1 MNRARRH
8 GEGIPDAA
16 GGSPRRTARFYLL
29 REWRTL
35 ARMKS
40 AVILLAIV
48 AGFSIIATLLPQ
60 RALQPQK
67 ASDFIQSHQVVGPI
81 YDSLGL
87 FSVYESWF
95 FVVPLVMMYVSLGNC
110 VFTRSRA
117 LYRRWKRGLPKG
129 PQFIGE
135 SGSLVFHLSFF
146 VLLFGVLYN
155 LAAGFTAYVNII
167 EGDSVVDA
175 RSSYDQI
182 EEGALYRSTQH
193 KGFEVRVNSF
203 HAAYYRSGKPSDFVT
218 NATVMD
224 GGHAVKTQDIRVNQY
239 LDYKDTKFYQA
250 SYGWA
255 PVVQVVDPSGRTV
268 FDAPIIFF
276 GDPTFAHGVLKVP
289 AAGAPG
295 QQLGARMF
303 FAPDIRDAGNSA
315 TAGTANL
322 RNPGLSF
329 AFFKGDLHASR
340 VANVYDID
348 VSAMKQV
355 WTGGL
360 LLGQS
365 ADLPGGYR
373 VSFPRVMQYTTLQ
386 VTYAPGLPIIWLS
399 FVLMLGGLMVR
410 LYLRPLIEWRMAK
423 AGAPAPST
431 AGGVAT
437 GTGGGYPRAPAAP
450 AAATQ
455 ASPATPASPL
465 AAR

>member
-1 MNRARRH
+1 MTRRR
-8 GEGIPDAA
+8 GEGIPGAV
-16 GGSPRRTARFYLL
+16 RHHLN

-67 ASDFIQSHQVVGPI
+67 ASDFIQAHQVAGPI
-81 YDSLGL
+81 YDNLGL

-95 FVVPLVMMYVSLGNC
+95 FLVPLVLMYVSLGNC
-110 VFTRSRA
+110 VITRSRA
-117 LYRRWKRGLPKG
+117 LYRRWRKGLPRG

-135 SGSLVFHLSFF
+135 AGSLVFHVSFF
-146 VLLFGVLYN
+146 VLLFGVMFN

-182 EEGALYRSTQH
+182 EEGALFSPQQH
-193 KGFEVRVNSF
+193 KGFEVKVDSF
-203 HAAYYRSGKPSDFVT
+203 HATYYDSGKPRDFVT
-218 NATVMD
+218 HATVID
-224 GGHAVKTQDIRVNQY
+224 GGRVIKAQDIRVNQY
-239 LDYKDTKFYQA
+239 LAYKDIKFYQA

-255 PVVQVVDPSGRTV
+255 PVLQVFDPSGRTV
-268 FDAPIIFF
+268 FDAPVVFF
-276 GDPTFAHGVLKVP
+276 GDPNFAHGVLKVP
-289 AAGAPG
+289 AAGPPG

-303 FAPDIRDAGNSA
+303 FAPDLRDTGNAA
-315 TAGTANL
+315 TAGSANL
-322 RNPGLSF
+322 RNPGISF
-329 AFFKGDLHASR
+329 AFFKGDLHANR
-340 VANVYDID
+340 TANVYDID
-348 VSAMKQV
+348 VSAMQQV

-360 LLGQS
+360 LVGQS

-373 VSFPRVMQYTTLQ
+373 VAFPRVMQYTTLQ
-386 VTYAPGLPIIWLS
+386 VTDAPGLPVIWAS

-410 LYLRPLIEWRMAK
+410 LYLRPLMEWRGSR

-437 GTGGGYPRAPAAP
+437 GTAGGPK
-450 AAATQ
+450 
-455 ASPATPASPL
+455 ASPSPMPPGPVPS
-465 AAR
+465 AARNPTG